1 MLMENAERA
10 DEAMDVIAAG
20 GGPAGLVTAAL
31 PDAAGVRAEACERGS
46 EPARPSR
53 GTATHPRTLQVPT
66 RPGAGGGRRIS
77 DVLPAQGRR
86 VPDAHRAGLPDLPGY
101 RGPDTPFPSTPT
113 LPQRRTGHAPAACPD
128 GRGVRVRR
136 GAEVTA
142 AGQSADEARVQ
153 ASGAGH
159 AARYLAGA
167 DGAHGMVRTAAGT
180 GLPGGVPG
188 QVGWVGDVQLAGPVE
203 HVRHHWHQ
211 EPGHANV
218 VPLAGS
224 AARVYGIH
232 AGDSQLAAGQARRPE
247 SAVQPAGTERDADRH
262 QRHRLRRAQP
272 VLAGPDQQHRAAG
285 RRQPGLE
292 RAATRAVRPDSHATH
307 NVHGHPGRER
317 RYHRPGKGSS

>member
-1 MLMENAERA
+1 MFMENAERA

-46 EPARPSR
+46 EPTRQSR
-53 GTATHPRTLQVPT
+53 GTAIHPRTLEVPT
-66 RPGAGGGRRIS
+66 MPGAGGGRRIS
-77 DVLPAQGRR
+77 DVLLAQGRR
-86 VPDAHRAGLPDLPGY
+86 VPDTYCAGLPDLPGY
-101 RGPDTPFPSTPT
+101 RGPDTPFPSTLT
-113 LPQRRTGHAPAACPD
+113 LPQWGTGHAPAACPD
-128 GRGVRVRR
+128 GRGVRVRH

-153 ASGAGH
+153 VSRAWH
-159 AARYLAGA
+159 AARYLAGT
-167 DGAHGMVRTAAGT
+167 DGAHSMVRKAPGI
-180 GLPGGVPG
+180 GFHGGVPD

-203 HVRHHWHQ
+203 HARHHWHQ

-218 VPLAGS
+218 VPLGGS
-224 AARVYGIH
+224 AARVHGTH
-232 AGDSQLAAGQARRPE
+232 AGDSQLAAGQARRPK

-272 VLAGPDQQHRAAG
+272 VLAGPDEQHRAAG

-292 RAATRAVRPDSHATH
+292 LAATRTVRPDSHATH
-307 NVHGHPGRER
+307 SVTAIPAVN
-317 RYHRPGKGSS
+317 